1 LVSFAI
7 EFKKQYICDML
18 KVKVNNK
25 NEHQVV
31 FEDATAGTID
41 GKPFAWDVIEVKNGS
56 FHVIK
61 DHRSYNVEVIKAD
74 AAEKSFLVSV
84 NGNKYQLNVK
94 DKFDELLKSLGFDD
108 LSSKK
113 VNEIKAPMPGLVLDV
128 RVTEGDVVKKGDPI
142 LVLEAMKMENIIK
155 SPTDGVIKKIN
166 VKKGVAVE
174 KNQVLI
180 FFG

>member
-1 LVSFAI
+1 
-7 EFKKQYICDML
+7 ML
-18 KVKVNNK
+18 KVKVNNQK
-25 NEHQVV
+25 EHSIELDGQ
-31 FEDATAGTID
+31 AAGAID
-41 GKPFAWDVIEVKNGS
+41 GKAFAWDVIEVKNGS

-61 DHRSYNVEVIKAD
+61 DQKSYNVEVIKAD
-74 AAEKSFLVSV
+74 HTEKSFLVSV

-108 LSSKK
+108 LNSKK

-128 RVTEGDVVKKGDPI
+128 RVAEGDTVKKGDPI

-155 SPTDGVIKKIN
+155 SPTDGVVKKIN
-166 VKKGVAVE
+166 VKKGLAVE

-180 FFG
+180 NFG